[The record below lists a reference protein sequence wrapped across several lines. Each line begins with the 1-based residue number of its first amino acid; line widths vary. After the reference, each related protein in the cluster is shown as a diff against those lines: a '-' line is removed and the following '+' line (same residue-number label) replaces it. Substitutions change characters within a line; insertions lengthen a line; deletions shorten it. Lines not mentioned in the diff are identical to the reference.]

1 MKPGRPAR
9 VDAIEL
15 SVYLRAIRRGAVAVA
30 VCALVGA
37 IAGVGWMARTPKVYS
52 STSAVLVS
60 DVPLYL
66 ARKGEQGAKWFTID
80 TEASRLVSE
89 PVLDATRKATGEQN
103 ISAHVHLA
111 AVPTTKVLKVT
122 YKSTDKVAAQRGA
135 ATMTQTYLQLR
146 RADLEKRRDDRVE
159 LIGQQIATL
168 NARLD
173 ETVVKGK
180 ASAGKIAEQR
190 ASRTAIIQQIAA
202 RQTESRQVRTTSAY
216 PGQVLRI
223 GGTTTARRVN
233 PFVPPVDGLVLGG
246 LAGLLVAYIRSSRLG
261 RASDVSRLV
270 PGRSVVTLPKHWIGP
285 PGVRVHTWDPI
296 TIGVLGIGAGTVMV
310 APPDDRPGE
319 AERSAADQLSAALR
333 SHGRESRV
341 VDQSVLSADS
351 IPALDPH
358 QASTVLVTGEG
369 VNSEPG
375 SVLAALTKNVV
386 LIVTPKTRQRALINA
401 VHRAGEV
408 GAEVQGVVLLTRFAL
423 PGGRFMPA
431 GLRRS
436 T

>member
-15 SVYLRAIRRGAVAVA
+15 SAYLRAIRRGSVAVA

-37 IAGVGWMARTPKVYS
+37 IAGVGWMVRTPKVYS

-66 ARKGEQGAKWFTID
+66 ARKGEEGAKWFTID

-89 PVLDATRKATGEQN
+89 PVLDATRKATGEKN
-103 ISAHVHLA
+103 IRAHVHLA

-122 YKSTDKVAAQRGA
+122 YNSTDKVAAQRGA
-135 ATMTQTYLQLR
+135 ATMTETYLQLR

-190 ASRTAIIQQIAA
+190 ASRAAIIQQIAA

-216 PGQVLRI
+216 PGGRAAGRWHHQGAPDQPVRAT
-223 GGTTTARRVN
+223 GRRTR
-233 PFVPPVDGLVLGG
+233 PGWTRGSAGG
-246 LAGLLVAYIRSSRLG
+246 LHPVEPAGPRRRTS
-261 RASDVSRLV
+261 
-270 PGRSVVTLPKHWIGP
+270 PGWC
-285 PGVRVHTWDPI
+285 
-296 TIGVLGIGAGTVMV
+296 
-310 APPDDRPGE
+310 
-319 AERSAADQLSAALR
+319 
-333 SHGRESRV
+333 
-341 VDQSVLSADS
+341 
-351 IPALDPH
+351 
-358 QASTVLVTGEG
+358 
-369 VNSEPG
+369 
-375 SVLAALTKNVV
+375 
-386 LIVTPKTRQRALINA
+386 
-401 VHRAGEV
+401 RAG
-408 GAEVQGVVLLTRFAL
+408 
-423 PGGRFMPA
+423 PW
-431 GLRRS
+431 
-436 T
+436 